1 MPKQSAGTNAAV
13 LTGDLR
19 FSAGGVRTGDII
31 GEIGLDQVVAAIRD
45 GSIILP
51 DETTGVLPDAG
62 LDANQGRIAVSGNH
76 ILQSLDHGAVDQVVT
91 FKRYGPTRVVLTG
104 EPARS
109 SQEDNYQGDF
119 AAPPDISAY
128 DASDFLWDEGSQI
141 WLFKQNQNDATWR
154 GFGGPAGFAHG
165 SLYSTE
171 ALAAQHVS
179 ETGKVY
185 IIGQGSGQH
194 VFIVTTYTA
203 ATDENWQWDPIGVSL
218 GDVQSAIAAHNTA
231 TDAHNDIRS
240 TLSTVEDRLD
250 ALDPLEIAAYD
261 STATYSRGSANS
273 IVTHANGLF
282 IYISSTERSSGHDP
296 DTQPGY
302 WLELSEGVTYEV
314 ISSGSHR
321 IAARTLVVDGVTDQV
336 YLCTT
341 TQTTPR
347 DLTYIKDQAASIG
360 GTFIELTAMI
370 PTTWKGPHVIGQD
383 YEAGDRV
390 TTNANTR
397 IYTAR
402 VDTGETPPHADWIQT
417 GPVGSGGG
425 GSDLEVSDEGTS
437 LTTAATGID
446 FTGGGVTATES
457 GGTVTVNVPAGGGSG
472 ISESDADAR
481 YARQSENLGDLD
493 NTGDRAH
500 EPRARISGSSRT

>member
-1 MPKQSAGTNAAV
+1 MPKTSAGTNAAV

-19 FSAGGVRTGDII
+19 FSAGGVRTDDLIGD
-31 GEIGLDQVVAAIRD
+31 IGLDQVVAAILE

-62 LDANQGRIAVSGNH
+62 LEANQGRIAVSGNH
-76 ILQSLDHGAVDQVVT
+76 ILQSVDHGAVDQVVT

-104 EPARS
+104 EPART

-119 AAPPDISAY
+119 AAPPDISNY

-203 ATDENWQWDPIGVSL
+203 ATDENWQWDPLGVTL
-218 GDVQSAIAAHNTA
+218 GDVQTAIAAHNIA

-240 TLSTVEDRLD
+240 DISTAEDRLD
-250 ALDPLEIAAYD
+250 ALNALQIEPYD

-273 IVTHANGLF
+273 IVTHC
-282 IYISSTERSSGHDP
+282 
-296 DTQPGY
+296 Q
-302 WLELSEGVTYEV
+302 
-314 ISSGSHR
+314 
-321 IAARTLVVDGVTDQV
+321 
-336 YLCTT
+336 
-341 TQTTPR
+341 
-347 DLTYIKDQAASIG
+347 
-360 GTFIELTAMI
+360 
-370 PTTWKGPHVIGQD
+370 
-383 YEAGDRV
+383 
-390 TTNANTR
+390 
-397 IYTAR
+397 
-402 VDTGETPPHADWIQT
+402 
-417 GPVGSGGG
+417 
-425 GSDLEVSDEGTS
+425 
-437 LTTAATGID
+437 
-446 FTGGGVTATES
+446 
-457 GGTVTVNVPAGGGSG
+457 
-472 ISESDADAR
+472 
-481 YARQSENLGDLD
+481 
-493 NTGDRAH
+493 RAVH
-500 EPRARISGSSRT
+500 LHQQHGAE